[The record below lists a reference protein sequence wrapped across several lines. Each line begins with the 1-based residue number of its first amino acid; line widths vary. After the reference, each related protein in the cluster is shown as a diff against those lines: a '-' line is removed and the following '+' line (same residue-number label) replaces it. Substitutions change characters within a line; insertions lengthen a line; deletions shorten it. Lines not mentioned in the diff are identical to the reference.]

1 MFHTARSTR
10 EVQDAMEAQRARVR
24 AIRGEL
30 AAQDSMIG
38 SKMMP
43 EIHRLSAP
51 GASAPELLA
60 FINTHLSQAQQHRHA
75 IARKLALEEY
85 AAECM
90 EKKMQGDAYRSL
102 VKAEALAAEE
112 TALIAHA
119 KANLSP
125 SIKANLQAFIEADPS
140 SETVDWPWHN
150 SRVVE
155 AGSPCLVN
163 ARRGVGRAPT
173 YMRAHQAFTLARATR
188 ADGAGVYV
196 VCYAVEEDRADTEED
211 RADTIEY
218 FVVGEA
224 DVSSA

>member
-1 MFHTARSTR
+1 MFHNARSTR

-24 AIRGEL
+24 AIRDEL
-30 AAQDSMIG
+30 AAQDEMIG

-75 IARKLALEEY
+75 IARTLAHAEH
-85 AAECM
+85 AADLM
-90 EKKMQGDAYRSL
+90 EREMRGDAYLSL

-125 SIKANLQAFIEADPS
+125 SIKANLQAFIEADLS
-140 SETVDWPWHN
+140 SETVDWPWL
-150 SRVVE
+150 SERTAK

-163 ARRGVGRAPT
+163 AHRGVGRAPT
-173 YMRAHQAFTLARATR
+173 HMQAHQAFALARATR

-196 VCYAVEEDRADTEED
+196 VCYAVEEEDRAD
-211 RADTIEY
+211 DTIEY
-218 FVVGEA
+218 FVVGEE